1 MSKTPCP
8 LLKNSRKSLGCPW
21 RYIIYSSYITCFY
34 IPRSF
39 LILHKRSQ
47 PMPNILHPPS
57 LLRRV
62 TRLPGMHVLSCPVLS
77 WSDLKFQLFSSLS
90 AVFSQ
95 DELCKCLVIVANVW
109 SKRSPC
115 WLVGE
120 HGAMALSWTF
130 LLLLQ
135 NMVSLSCHL
144 FPPVLYLD
152 TDLFYLVKSEAKG
165 LKFVKLKCIQFIV
178 AFRNYLILVN
188 SNYENCVWH

>member
-57 LLRRV
+57 LLRSYQAAWNAC
-62 TRLPGMHVLSCPVLS
+62 PVLSCPDLTWNSSFSLHYLLYLVKMSYANALS
-77 WSDLKFQLFSSLS
+77 LLQMFEVRGPPAGLL
-90 AVFSQ
+90 
-95 DELCKCLVIVANVW
+95 ENM
-109 SKRSPC
+109 
-115 WLVGE
+115 E
-120 HGAMALSWTF
+120 ALSWTF

-144 FPPVLYLD
+144 FPPVLY
-152 TDLFYLVKSEAKG
+152 
-165 LKFVKLKCIQFIV
+165 
-178 AFRNYLILVN
+178 
-188 SNYENCVWH
+188 